1 MPAKQWQNVAAR
13 LRCNSSHRAQA
24 LSLLRGVLR
33 ECTYLPDAAA
43 RQYMKKYVLER
54 YRAYQPDVSATGPLL
69 DFGKD
74 RISAVT
80 RKARKAF
87 AFLKKANDGHT
98 PHLTKVLFM
107 TYGRVGR
114 RRHELL
120 SPLLR
125 ETFNSKITA
134 TEVVKLP
141 YIHAKLIA
149 RFGTLKPETMN
160 AIPSVLPA
168 LEALLKSQVDSRLQ
182 GPPLSTPK
190 TLGIDVPELNAWY
203 RRMPEK
209 RIKNKAKS
217 WFSDMLARALP
228 PLPQHEWHRL
238 RKLAHGITKWEGPVQ
253 RRPLQGLV
261 NEDNV
266 GTSDMLSKHL
276 GITRPNTDLTYKAPL
291 LMHKPPNRFVKF
303 TRPHE
308 INSRF
313 MQRVYKKVFQ
323 ISPVMSKNDTT
334 QAYQVKWGRG
344 APEATSGLVKN
355 HRQRNLSMLAMLEA
369 AQEGEVGKAD
379 KKI

>member
-1 MPAKQWQNVAAR
+1 MPAKQWQTVAAK
-13 LRCNSSHRAQA
+13 LGSDSGYRART
-24 LSLLRGVLR
+24 LSLLRGILR

-54 YRAYQPDVSATGPLL
+54 YRAYQPDVSASGPQVVS
-69 DFGKD
+69 GKD
-74 RISAVT
+74 RITAVT

-87 AFLKKANDGHT
+87 AFLRKANDGHL

-125 ETFNSKITA
+125 ETYSSKITD
-134 TEVVKLP
+134 TPMVKLP

-160 AIPSVLPA
+160 AIPSISPA

-190 TLGIDVPELNAWY
+190 TLGIDLPELSAWY
-203 RRMPEK
+203 RRTPEK

-217 WFSDMLARALP
+217 WFSDILARALP
-228 PLPQHEWHRL
+228 PLSHHEWHRL
-238 RKLAHGITKWEGPVQ
+238 RKLAHGVTNWEGSVQ
-253 RRPLQGLV
+253 RRPLQAAVEEGRF
-261 NEDNV
+261 E
-266 GTSDMLSKHL
+266 TSAMLSKHL
-276 GITRPNTDLTYKAPL
+276 GITGTGSTYTAPL
-291 LMHKPPNRFVKF
+291 LVHKPPSRFVKF
-303 TRPHE
+303 TRPHD

-313 MQRVYKKVFQ
+313 MQRLYKKVFQ
-323 ISPVMSKNDTT
+323 ISPLMSKNDTT
-334 QAYQVKWGRG
+334 QAYQVKWGR
-344 APEATSGLVKN
+344 ADPEATSGLVKTR
-355 HRQRNLSMLAMLEA
+355 RQQNLSMLAMLEA
-369 AQEGEVGKAD
+369 AQEGEHLDNTDGKT
-379 KKI
+379 